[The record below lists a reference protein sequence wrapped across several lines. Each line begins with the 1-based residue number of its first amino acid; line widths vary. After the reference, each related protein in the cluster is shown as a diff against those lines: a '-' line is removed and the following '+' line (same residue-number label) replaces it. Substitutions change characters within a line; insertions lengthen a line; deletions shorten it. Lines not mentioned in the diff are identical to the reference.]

1 MLATWVRRGDRAR
14 TLARVLARHLAP
26 GVGGG
31 TGPPRASPRWA
42 APAARRFPPSGA
54 VRGFASPSSR
64 DGRRA
69 DARSDRLDADI
80 NEAPDT
86 RALMRVILNEWDSL
100 RPKHVA
106 DALRRL
112 SRVAPRDR
120 DANSSGDFGDA
131 DFAPI
136 VRRVEEI
143 AEKMRSDEA
152 PGRRTPS
159 RAGHRDPD
167 VFAEEAFAVVAA
179 NALVNLGKRRAAFD
193 PTRVGSPGNLAWRA
207 VLALPPQKA
216 RAPRAGGPAVGT
228 ACASRRLGR
237 SPPCQRCERCGASCP
252 RRACTRWCTTRPR
265 TRTGPRRH

>member
-42 APAARRFPPSGA
+42 ARRFPPSPTVVVV

-120 DANSSGDFGDA
+120 DAKSSGDFGDA

-143 AEKMRSDEA
+143 AEKMRSDGKPREG
-152 PGRRTPS
+152 GRHREPDIATRTSSP
-159 RAGHRDPD
+159 
-167 VFAEEAFAVVAA
+167 
-179 NALVNLGKRRAAFD
+179 RR
-193 PTRVGSPGNLAWRA
+193 
-207 VLALPPQKA
+207 
-216 RAPRAGGPAVGT
+216 
-228 ACASRRLGR
+228 R
-237 SPPCQRCERCGASCP
+237 SPSS
-252 RRACTRWCTTRPR
+252 PR
-265 TRTGPRRH
+265 TRS